1 MGLADP
7 IIQRQLLK
15 AVLSL
20 PPPVLR
26 VASGGK
32 AVHVGERALDPRFQ
46 FLIHAAKRYASA
58 EGQSEQQAQKT
69 RSVWAGEREPGVT
82 LQDVTIPSA
91 SGPIAARLYR
101 SQHRHPDMPLI
112 VYAHGLESGEAEG
125 FEGCDAFC
133 SILARCGRAPVLA
146 ITCRPS
152 AERPFRA
159 CLKMVMTAYHHGLD
173 HSSDYGARPGAPAI
187 AGDSI
192 GGAFA
197 ALLCQE
203 LKRRDEVQPVLQ
215 LIVYPW
221 LDLSAGSTSKDLYDE
236 ATLPAQDVE
245 AWAAGFL
252 GPADDPEDPCISP
265 LKSPDLSGLAPA
277 IVVTAGFD
285 PLVDQ
290 GCDYADRL
298 KAAGVPIVSRCYA
311 PLVHGFAAFTGVVP
325 AADIACREI
334 AGLVREGLQGR
345 IPIGPGLSAEISCR
359 R

>member
-32 AVHVGERALDPRFQ
+32 AVHVGARALDPRFQ
-46 FLIHAAKRYASA
+46 FLIHAAKRYASV
-58 EGQSEQQAQKT
+58 EPLSEIQAQKT
-69 RSVWAGEREPGVT
+69 RSVWAGQREPGVR
-82 LQDVTIPSA
+82 LEDLEIPLPA
-91 SGPIAARLYR
+91 GAIAARLYR
-101 SQHRHPDMPLI
+101 SDDQHADMAAMLY
-112 VYAHGLESGEAEG
+112 VHGLEADEAEG
-125 FEGCDAFC
+125 FESCDAFC
-133 SILARCGRAPVLA
+133 SILARCGHAPVLA
-146 ITCRPS
+146 ISCRPS
-152 AERPFRA
+152 AGRPFA
-159 CLKMVMTAYHHGLD
+159 DCLELVTDAYRHVAANA
-173 HSSDYGARPGAPAI
+173 ARFGAPARRAAI

-197 ALLCQE
+197 ALLCQA
-203 LKRRDEVQPVLQ
+203 LKRRGEPQPALQ
-215 LIVYPW
+215 LLLYPW
-221 LDLSAGSTSKDLYDE
+221 LDLSAGSTSKELYDQ

-252 GPADDPEDPCISP
+252 GPKDDPGDPAISP
-265 LKSPDLSGLAPA
+265 LKSRDLTGLAPA

-290 GCDYADRL
+290 GGQYADKL
-298 KAAGVPIVSRCYA
+298 KAAGDPIVYRCYDQ
-311 PLVHGFAAFTGVVP
+311 LVHGFAAFTGVVP
-325 AADIACREI
+325 SADIACREI

-345 IPIGPGLSAEISCR
+345 IPAPASA
-359 R
+359 

>member
-46 FLIHAAKRYASA
+46 FLIHAAKHYASA

-69 RSVWAGEREPGVT
+69 RSVWAGEREPGVMLED
-82 LQDVTIPSA
+82 LQIPSN
-91 SGPIAARLYR
+91 SGPIPARLYR
-101 SQHRHPDMPLI
+101 SRQPHPEMPLI
-112 VYAHGLESGEAEG
+112 VYVHGLEADEAES

-133 SILARCGRAPVLA
+133 SILARCGRPSVLA

-152 AERPFRA
+152 PERPFRD
-159 CLKMVMTAYHHGLD
+159 CLEMVMTAYHHGLSN
-173 HSSDYGARPGAPAI
+173 SSAYGARLGAPAI

-203 LKRRDEVQPVLQ
+203 LKRRDEVQPTLQ
-215 LIVYPW
+215 LLVYPW

-252 GPADDPEDPCISP
+252 GPGDDPADPRISP
-265 LKSPDLSGLAPA
+265 LKSPDLWGLAPA

-290 GCDYADRL
+290 GCDYANRL
-298 KAAGVPIVSRCYA
+298 KAASDPTVYRCYDQ
-311 PLVHGFAAFTGVVP
+311 LVHGFAAFTGVVP

-345 IPIGPGLSAEISCR
+345 IPPPPLPKHGA
-359 R
+359 

>member
-1 MGLADP
+1 LGLADP

-32 AVHVGERALDPRFQ
+32 AVHVGGRALDPRFQ

-58 EGQSEQQAQKT
+58 EGQSEEQAQKT

-82 LQDVTIPSA
+82 LAEVEIPTA
-91 SGPIAARLYR
+91 SGSVTARLYR
-101 SQHRHPDMPLI
+101 SEEQHPEMALI
-112 VYAHGLESGEAEG
+112 VYAHGLEADEADG

-146 ITCRPS
+146 ITSRPC

-159 CLKMVMTAYHHGLD
+159 CLDMVMSAYRHGLE
-173 HSSDYGARPGAPAI
+173 HASAWGARPGIAAI
-187 AGDSI
+187 GGDSI

-203 LKRRDEVQPVLQ
+203 LKRRGESQPALQ

-221 LDLSAGSTSKDLYDE
+221 LDLSAGSTSKELYDQ

-252 GPADDPEDPCISP
+252 GPADDPEDPRISP
-265 LKSPDLSGLAPA
+265 LKSEDLSGLAA
-277 IVVTAGFD
+277 AVVVTAGFD

-290 GCDYADRL
+290 GGDYAEKL
-298 KAAGVPIVSRCYA
+298 KAAGDPIVYRCYDQ
-311 PLVHGFAAFTGVVP
+311 LVHGFAAFTGVVP

-345 IPIGPGLSAEISCR
+345 IPAPV
-359 R
+359 

>member
-32 AVHVGERALDPRFQ
+32 AVHVGGRALDPRFQ
-46 FLIHAAKRYASA
+46 FLIHAARRYAAA

-69 RSVWAGEREPGVT
+69 RSVWAGEREPGVV
-82 LQDVTIPSA
+82 LEDLEIPSA
-91 SGPIAARLYR
+91 AGAIPARLYR
-101 SQHRHPDMPLI
+101 SDDQHPQMALI
-112 VYAHGLESGEAEG
+112 VYAHGLEADEADG
-125 FEGCDAFC
+125 FESCDAFC

-152 AERPFRA
+152 AGRPFGA
-159 CLKMVMTAYHHGLD
+159 CLDMVMAAYRHGLETA
-173 HSSDYGARPGAPAI
+173 SAFGAPVGVAAI

-203 LKRRDEVQPVLQ
+203 LKRRGEAQPALQ

-221 LDLSAGSTSKDLYDE
+221 LDLSAGSTSKGIYDE

-252 GPADDPEDPCISP
+252 APGDDPEDPRISP
-265 LKSPDLSGLAPA
+265 LKSEDLSGLATT
-277 IVVTAGFD
+277 ILVTAGFD

-290 GCDYADRL
+290 GCQYADKL
-298 KAAGVPIVSRCYA
+298 KAAGDPIAYRCYDQ
-311 PLVHGFAAFTGVVP
+311 LVHGFAAFTGVVP

-345 IPIGPGLSAEISCR
+345 IPSPAQGQG
-359 R
+359 

>member
-7 IIQRQLLK
+7 TIQRQLLR

-46 FLIHAAKRYASA
+46 FLIHAAKRYGLA
-58 EGQSEQQAQKT
+58 EGQTEAQAQKS
-69 RSVWAGEREPGVT
+69 RSVWAGQREPGVS
-82 LQDVTIPSA
+82 LEDLEIPA
-91 SGPIAARLYR
+91 SSGAIPARLYR
-101 SQHRHPDMPLI
+101 SDGQHPDMALI
-112 VYAHGLESGEAEG
+112 VYVHGLEAGEAEG
-125 FEGCDAFC
+125 FESCDSFC
-133 SILARCGRAPVLA
+133 SILARWGHAPVLA
-146 ITCRPS
+146 IACRPS
-152 AERPFRA
+152 AEKPFA
-159 CLKMVMTAYHHGLD
+159 ECLETVMSAYRFGLD
-173 HSSDYGARPGAPAI
+173 KAADFGAPARLAAI

-203 LKRRDEVQPVLQ
+203 LKRLGEPQPALQ
-215 LIVYPW
+215 LLVYPW
-221 LDLSAGSTSKDLYDE
+221 LDLSAGSTSKELYDE
-236 ATLPAQDVE
+236 VTLPAQVVE
-245 AWAAGFL
+245 AWAADFL
-252 GPADDPEDPCISP
+252 GPRDDPADPRVSP
-265 LKSPDLSGLAPA
+265 LKAEDLSGLAAA

-298 KAAGVPIVSRCYA
+298 KAAGVPIIDRCYA
-311 PLVHGFAAFTGVVP
+311 RLVHGFAAFTGVVP
-325 AADIACREI
+325 SADVACREI

-345 IPIGPGLSAEISCR
+345 IPAPSQGAA
-359 R
+359 

>member
-1 MGLADP
+1 LGLADP

-32 AVHVGERALDPRFQ
+32 TVHVGGRALDPRFQ
-46 FLIHAAKRYASA
+46 FLIHAARHYASI
-58 EGQSEQQAQKT
+58 EGQTEQQAQKT

-82 LQDVTIPSA
+82 LEDLEIPSPA
-91 SGPIAARLYR
+91 GPVAARLYR
-101 SQHRHPDMPLI
+101 SDTQQPDMALI
-112 VYAHGLESGEAEG
+112 VYAHGLEADETEG
-125 FEGCDAFC
+125 FESCDAFC
-133 SILARCGRAPVLA
+133 SILARCGRAPVFA

-159 CLKMVMTAYHHGLD
+159 CLEMVMAAYDHGLD
-173 HSSDYGARPGAPAI
+173 NSSAYGARPGAPAI

-203 LKRRDEVQPVLQ
+203 LKRRDQVQPALQ

-221 LDLSAGSTSKDLYDE
+221 LDLSAGSTTRDIYDE
-236 ATLPAQDVE
+236 ATLPAQDIE

-252 GPADDPEDPCISP
+252 GPSDDPEDPRISP
-265 LKSPDLSGLAPA
+265 LKSEDVSGLAAA
-277 IVVTAGFD
+277 IVITAGFD

-290 GCDYADRL
+290 GCDYADKL
-298 KAAGVPIVSRCYA
+298 KAAGDPIVYRCYDQ
-311 PLVHGFAAFTGVVP
+311 LVHGFAAFTGVVP

-345 IPIGPGLSAEISCR
+345 IPAPPPDQG
-359 R
+359 

>member
-46 FLIHAAKRYASA
+46 FLIHAAKRYTFDA
-58 EGQSEQQAQKT
+58 QSEQQAQKT
-69 RSVWAGEREPGVT
+69 RAVWAGERESGVT
-82 LQDVTIPSA
+82 LEDVQIPA
-91 SGPIAARLYR
+91 SRSPITARLYR
-101 SQHRHPDMPLI
+101 SQEQHPEMALI
-112 VYAHGLESGEAEG
+112 VYAHGLEAGEADS

-152 AERPFRA
+152 AEQPFRS
-159 CLKMVMTAYHHGLD
+159 CLDMVITAYRYGLQQAGAW
-173 HSSDYGARPGAPAI
+173 GARPGI
-187 AGDSI
+187 AAVGGDSI

-203 LKRRDEVQPVLQ
+203 LKRRGEPQPALQ

-221 LDLSAGSTSKDLYDE
+221 LDLSAGSTSKDLYDQ

-265 LKSPDLSGLAPA
+265 LKADDLSGLAAA

-290 GCDYADRL
+290 GCDYANRM
-298 KAAGVPIVSRCYA
+298 KAAGAPIVYRCYDQ
-311 PLVHGFAAFTGVVP
+311 LVHGFAAFTGVVP

-345 IPIGPGLSAEISCR
+345 IPAACAAQA
-359 R
+359 

>member
-1 MGLADP
+1 MGIADP

-32 AVHVGERALDPRFQ
+32 AVHVGKRALDPRFQ
-46 FLIHAAKRYASA
+46 FLIHAAKRYALA
-58 EGQSEQQAQKT
+58 EGPFDAQAQKT
-69 RSVWAGEREPGVT
+69 RNAWAGEIEPGVALEDLAIT
-82 LQDVTIPSA
+82 APSSPIP
-91 SGPIAARLYR
+91 ARLYR
-101 SQHRHPDMPLI
+101 GEGQRPDLPLI
-112 VYAHGLESGEAEG
+112 VYVHGLEADEAEG
-125 FEGCDAFC
+125 FGSCDSFC
-133 SILARCGRAPVLA
+133 SILARCGHAPVLA

-152 AERPFRA
+152 AGQPFRI
-159 CLKMVMTAYHHGLD
+159 CLEKVRTAYVWGQENA
-173 HSSDYGARPGAPAI
+173 ARLGAPAGVAAI

-192 GGAFA
+192 GGTFA

-203 LKRRDEVQPVLQ
+203 LKGREEPQPALQ
-215 LIVYPW
+215 LLVYPW
-221 LDLSAGSTSKDLYDE
+221 LDLTAGSTAKERYCE
-236 ATLPAQDVE
+236 GTLPAQDVE

-252 GPADDPEDPCISP
+252 GMADDPTDPCVSP
-265 LKSPDLSGLAPA
+265 LRSTPLSGLAPA

-290 GCDYADRL
+290 GCDYANKL
-298 KAAGVPIVSRCYA
+298 KAAGTPIVYRCYA

-345 IPIGPGLSAEISCR
+345 IPTPL
-359 R
+359 